1 MQNKTNKPFWWLK
14 RATVIKCK
22 DGLATL
28 NVHADN
34 DGCEGCGGSKQNIC
48 ALYTFGSIFSRH
60 RNTWKVPTKH
70 LFESG
75 TEVRLAV
82 YSDTLLKIAVL
93 CYGIPVVMLV
103 ITATITHLLL
113 GIEWLTALI
122 GLGSVAASYL
132 WIRRRLLS
140 PNLLGIRLTR

>member
-1 MQNKTNKPFWWLK
+1 MQNKKDKPFWWLK
-14 RATVIKCK
+14 RATIMKCK
-22 DGLATL
+22 GGVATL

-34 DGCEGCGGSKQNIC
+34 DGCEGCGGFKQNIC
-48 ALYTFGSIFSRH
+48 ALYTFGSIFSWH
-60 RNTWKVPTKH
+60 RNTWQVPTKH

-82 YSDTLLKIAVL
+82 YSDTLLKIAAL
-93 CYGIPVVMLV
+93 CYGIPVATLI
-103 ITATITHLLL
+103 ITATVTHLLL
-113 GIEWLTALI
+113 GIEWLTVLI

-132 WIRRRLLS
+132 WIKRRLLS

>member
-1 MQNKTNKPFWWLK
+1 MANKPFWWLK

-22 DGLATL
+22 DGFATL
-28 NVHADN
+28 NIHTDN
-34 DGCEGCGGSKQNIC
+34 DGCEGCGESKQNIC

-60 RNTWKVPTKH
+60 RDTWKVPTKH

-82 YSDTLLKIAVL
+82 YSDTLLKIAAF
-93 CYGIPVVMLV
+93 CYGIPVAMLV
-103 ITATITHLLL
+103 ITAAVTHLLFS
-113 GIEWLTALI
+113 IEWLTALI

-132 WIRRRLLS
+132 FIKQWLFSLDL
-140 PNLLGIRLTR
+140 PGIRLTR